1 MEYAGLIDHTI
12 LKQQATIQDVD
23 NLCREAAECGFCS
36 VCVNS
41 SFVYYCAEKLKDT
54 NVKVCTVVGFPLGA
68 MSTDGKVA
76 ETIAAVQ
83 DGADEIDMVVH
94 VGMIKSGNWEYVKED
109 IAAVVTAAG
118 DDVVVKVI
126 LEMCLLTEEE
136 KIRACNICKEA
147 GADFVKTSTGFST
160 GGATLED
167 VRLMR
172 KVVGPEMGVKAA
184 GGIRTLADVKAMI
197 DAGADRIGT
206 SAGVVI
212 FNASKQENGVEC
224 G

>member
-1 MEYAGLIDHTI
+1 MEYAKLIDHTI
-12 LKQQATIQDVD
+12 LKPQATIQDVD

-54 NVKVCTVVGFPLGA
+54 DVKVCTVVGFPLGA

-76 ETIAAVQ
+76 ETLAAVQ

-94 VGMIKSGNWEYVKED
+94 IGMIKSGNWDYVKED
-109 IAAVVTAAG
+109 IAAVVSAAG
-118 DDVVVKVI
+118 EGVTVKVI

-136 KIRACNICKEA
+136 KIRACEICKEA

-160 GGATLED
+160 GGATVED

-172 KVVGPEMGVKAA
+172 NVVGSKMGVKAA
-184 GGIRTLADVKAMI
+184 GGIRTLEDVRAMVE
-197 DAGADRIGT
+197 AGADRIGS
-206 SAGVVI
+206 SAGVSIVSE
-212 FNASKQENGVEC
+212 ATK
-224 G
+224 

>member
-12 LKQQATIQDVD
+12 LNPQAILEDVD
-23 NLCREAAECGFCS
+23 NLCKEAAECGFCS

-54 NVKVCTVVGFPLGA
+54 HTKVCAVVGFPLGA

-76 ETIAAVQ
+76 ETLAAVQ

-94 VGMIKSGNWEYVKED
+94 IGMLKSGNWEYVKED

-118 DDVVVKVI
+118 KDVNVKVI
-126 LEMCLLTEEE
+126 LEMCLLTELE
-136 KIRACNICKEA
+136 KIRACQICKEA

-160 GGATLED
+160 GGATVED

-172 KVVGPEMGVKAA
+172 KTVGPEMGVKAA
-184 GGIRTLADVKAMI
+184 GGIRNLTDMKAML
-197 DAGADRIGT
+197 DAGASRIGT
-206 SAGVVI
+206 SAGVAIV
-212 FNASKQENGVEC
+212 NAAKQ
-224 G
+224 

>member
-12 LKQQATIQDVD
+12 LNPQATLEDVD
-23 NLCREAAECGFCS
+23 NLCKEAAECGFCS

-54 NVKVCTVVGFPLGA
+54 HTKVCAVVGFPLGA

-76 ETIAAVQ
+76 ETLAAVQ

-94 VGMIKSGNWEYVKED
+94 IGMLKSGNWEYVKED

-118 DDVVVKVI
+118 KDVNVKVI
-126 LEMCLLTEEE
+126 LEMCLLTESE
-136 KIRACNICKEA
+136 KIRACQICKEA

-160 GGATLED
+160 GGATVED

-172 KVVGPEMGVKAA
+172 KTVGPEMGVKAA
-184 GGIRTLADVKAMI
+184 GGIRNLTDMKAML
-197 DAGADRIGT
+197 DAGASRIGT
-206 SAGVVI
+206 SAGVAIV
-212 FNASKQENGVEC
+212 NAAKQ
-224 G
+224 

>member
-23 NLCREAAECGFCS
+23 NLCREASECGFCS

-147 GADFVKTSTGFST
+147 GADFVKTSTGFSA

-197 DAGADRIGT
+197 EAGADRIGT

>member
-12 LKQQATIQDVD
+12 LNPQATLEDVD
-23 NLCREAAECGFCS
+23 NLCKEAAECGFCS

-54 NVKVCTVVGFPLGA
+54 HTKVCAVVGFPLGA

-76 ETIAAVQ
+76 ETLAAVQ

-94 VGMIKSGNWEYVKED
+94 IGMLKSGNWEYVKED

-118 DDVVVKVI
+118 KDVNVKVI
-126 LEMCLLTEEE
+126 LEMCLLTELE
-136 KIRACNICKEA
+136 KIRACQICKEA

-160 GGATLED
+160 GGATVED

-172 KVVGPEMGVKAA
+172 KTVGPEMGVKAA
-184 GGIRTLADVKAMI
+184 GGIRNLTDMKAML
-197 DAGADRIGT
+197 DAGASRIGT
-206 SAGVVI
+206 SAGVAIV
-212 FNASKQENGVEC
+212 NAAKQ
-224 G
+224 